1 MAFSLLSL
9 ILFSLYFFHS
19 TAKLPKSSLSLFR
32 SQFSEAL
39 NDEPPT
45 TFFEVTKPIEVPNT
59 KPCSQLILQHDFGYT
74 YNKPPVLADYKPS
87 FLNCPSQD
95 FSRIVLEWKATCKG
109 RQFDRI
115 FGVWLGGV
123 ELLRSCTAEP
133 RPNGIVWNVK
143 KDVTRYYSLLM
154 TNQTLAVYL
163 GNIIDDTYTGV
174 YHVELSFHFYPAEN
188 RMLSW
193 GNLGHGYGSNADL
206 ILPISRDLPLNDGLW
221 FEVVK
226 YTDVMSKKFKIPQN
240 AYKAV
245 LEVYVSPH
253 ENDESW
259 YTNLPN
265 EYIAQNNLTDLPG
278 NGPFREVVVSMDGKV
293 VGAVWPF
300 SVIYTGGVNPLLWRP
315 ISAIGSFD
323 LPSYDIEITPILG
336 TILDGKTHEFGFSVT
351 NALNVWYIDANL
363 HIWLDGKS
371 KRTEGKVLRSSTSP
385 HRFTHISNFTG
396 LNGTFLTRVSRLIDS
411 IGWVKSSYGKITT
424 QATQEFNF
432 SNFMEM
438 GSNGDLQIVHQRIDF
453 IDTIVAN
460 SGTSVD
466 SVTSLKRFPLY
477 LYLENADQEGGTY
490 TSVSNL
496 SLGFNEKII
505 KKSEYGSS
513 VSSLENLQ
521 KGQASMLVKG
531 NLVVSGTGSTQQA
544 YSFDSSKSCYFRNV
558 SSSNYTIIYDEENNK
573 CNKRTQTY
581 WGLGLHRWWHN
592 PVRSAFLSSNPLK
605 EKRGFNSP

>member
-1 MAFSLLSL
+1 MAFSLLSVL
-9 ILFSLYFFHS
+9 LFSLCFFHS

-32 SQFSEAL
+32 SQFSETP
-39 NDEPPT
+39 NDISPT
-45 TFFEVTKPIEVPNT
+45 TFFEVTKPIQVPNT
-59 KPCSQLILQHDFGYT
+59 KPCSQLILDHDFGYT

-95 FSRIVLEWKATCKG
+95 FSRIVLEWKASCKG

-133 RPNGIVWNVK
+133 TSNGIVWTVQ

-163 GNIIDDTYTGV
+163 GNVIDSTFTGV
-174 YHVELSFHFYPAEN
+174 YHVKLSLHFYPVEEHILN
-188 RMLSW
+188 W

-206 ILPISRDLPLNDGLW
+206 ILPISRTLPLNDGLW
-221 FEVVK
+221 FEVVNS
-226 YTDVMSKKFKIPQN
+226 TDVKSKVFQIPEN

-259 YTNLPN
+259 YTNLPS
-265 EYIAQNNLTDLPG
+265 EYIARNNITDLPG
-278 NGPFREVVVSMDGKV
+278 NGPFREVVVSIDGKV

-323 LPSYDIEITPILG
+323 LPSYDIDITPILG
-336 TILDGKTHEFGFSVT
+336 TLLDGETHELGLSVT

-371 KRTEGKVLRSSTSP
+371 EKTEGKVLRSSTSP
-385 HRFTHISNFTG
+385 CHVTYVSNFTG
-396 LNGTFLTRVSRLIDS
+396 MNGTFSTKVSRLIDS
-411 IGWVKSSYGKITT
+411 IGWVKSSYGEITT

-438 GSNGDLQIVHQRIDF
+438 GSNGNLQIVHQRIDF
-453 IDTIVAN
+453 IDTTSAN

-477 LYLENADQEGGTY
+477 LYMENADQEGGAY

-505 KKSEYGSS
+505 KKSEFGSS

-521 KGQASMLVKG
+521 GGQASMLVKG
-531 NLVVSGTGSTQQA
+531 NLVVSGTGRTQQV
-544 YSFDSSKSCYFRNV
+544 YSFDSSNSCYLRNI
-558 SSSNYTIIYDEENNK
+558 SSSNYTIIYDQESNK
-573 CNKRTQTY
+573 CNKRTATH
-581 WGLGLHRWWHN
+581 WGSGLHKWGRQ
-592 PVRSAFLSSNPLK
+592 PIRSAYLVSDSVK
-605 EKRGFNSP
+605 GKRGFNSP